1 MTEED
6 KKVIFNRISEE
17 IVSIS
22 YKKIEKQIDFLS
34 LGILSNIMN
43 LSIFKKRR
51 EIVIESEN
59 VNKKMKEVSDNFSDD
74 RNPSIYKIP
83 LTSKIRIPFS
93 TYNYKKSFSDKLSL
107 KYSGVNIINKDFL
120 FEEYEASIILPI
132 KDTFDTPS
140 YYIEDTLHD
149 PFFYNVIYKEEN
161 NLHLKNIKMNC
172 LEVELI
178 EGENEDI
185 QDKINSLF
193 KKRDLIL
200 SEFIDKQIPL
210 LLELKYFIF
219 DRINDIYD
227 VAIYFKDFIRNY
239 IPFNDPLRG
248 IISDATAISN
258 KFNDFFIKKWE
269 S

>member
-1 MTEED
+1 MTKED
-6 KKVIFNRISEE
+6 KKIIFNRISEE
-17 IVSIS
+17 IVLIS
-22 YKKIEKQIDFLS
+22 YEKIAKQIEFIS

-51 EIVIESEN
+51 EIAIEIEN
-59 VNKKMKEVSDNFSDD
+59 LNRKMEEVADSFSDD

-93 TYNYKKSFSDKLSL
+93 TYNYKKAFSNKLSL

-120 FEEYEASIILPI
+120 FEEYETAIILPI

-149 PFFYNVIYKEEN
+149 PFFYNTIFKEEDN
-161 NLHLKNIKMNC
+161 PHLKNIKMNC

-185 QDKINSLF
+185 QYKINSLF

-200 SEFIDKQIPL
+200 AEFIDKQIPL
-210 LLELKYFIF
+210 LLELKFFIF
-219 DRINDIYD
+219 DRINDVYD
-227 VAIYFKDFIRNY
+227 VAIYFKDFVRNY
-239 IPFNDPLRG
+239 TPFNDPLRK
-248 IISDATAISN
+248 ITSEAIAIPN
-258 KFNDFFIKKWE
+258 KFNDFFIKK
-269 S
+269 